1 MQQQDDEGVC
11 TTTAAEPPPAEPL
24 LELEDVTNGFD
35 FKLQKS
41 NFKICSNEEIEV
53 AQSRQYLLNLPIS
66 VDESIIDNDLL
77 KRYFADHHHDDLLD
91 FANKD
96 HIVSMEEKCAASAT
110 SEEIFNA
117 LNSLELKSLDE
128 PIYLFGQFF
137 RKPVECLTL
146 VKTIT
151 FKTHRKM

>member
-24 LELEDVTNGFD
+24 LE
-35 FKLQKS
+35 
-41 NFKICSNEEIEV
+41 
-53 AQSRQYLLNLPIS
+53 
-66 VDESIIDNDLL
+66 IDNDLL

-91 FANKD
+91 FANKVGVPYKRALLRFHLDRD

-151 FKTHRKM
+151 FKHRKM